1 MGGPRR
7 LAEEVGN
14 KAGTNPLHSLLRERL
29 SINSSKTEALLTGEI
44 AQWVSYLLLKHEDLA
59 SNPSIHAKATFITPA
74 GGMDMGVPGLRQTDS
89 LAKLGKL
96 WVQQ

>member
-7 LAEEVGN
+7 LAGEVGN

-59 SNPSIHAKATFITPA
+59 SNPSIHAKATFVTW
-74 GGMDMGVPGLRQTDS
+74 GMGVGVPGLRQTDS